1 MNSHCFPT
9 FCFCKKRIDFFI
21 QIQYNNLIRACIVK
35 IYANMKFSKDGAMTT
50 GIYSLIDKKRLH
62 SVLQTLS
69 RCTGLHVRL
78 IDADGGTLCAFG
90 TGAAYCR
97 ELNEKVFPEK
107 TCVKLHADAGRQAQ
121 KLGEAYIF
129 TCQAELSHIAFPLLH
144 REELLG
150 TIIAGPFLMDAP
162 DATFLTPLAERY
174 PISTPL
180 ACFLYDALRELPV
193 FPPAK
198 VNDLKAL
205 IDHLFSPLMPAE
217 RMLLLQ
223 TQQKVYQ
230 QARVSEAIHVY
241 KDEPTEETGGAAY
254 FGKQAEL
261 LERVRSDDC
270 DAAVES
276 LGKLMGHVLYTEGF
290 DPDNLRL
297 HAQALLSLFV
307 TAAVDGGASGDLVYK
322 LSRQYLARLYRSK
335 TVEEICFFLQEALE
349 NLMAEMLTGTDNGNP
364 YIRAA
369 LSYMTKNYSKPLTLE
384 SVAAEVSL
392 SPNYF
397 SSLFRRTVGVTFR
410 EQLNRIRVEESKRL
424 LLSTDYSLIDI
435 AIAMGFNDQ
444 GYYCKVFKR
453 VTGLTPGSYR
463 AKQDRTLTA
472 GA

>member
-1 MNSHCFPT
+1 MDPSVYIPAYLERAYVASHPELT
-9 FCFCKKRIDFFI
+9 
-21 QIQYNNLIRACIVK
+21 
-35 IYANMKFSKDGAMTT
+35 
-50 GIYSLIDKKRLH
+50 
-62 SVLQTLS
+62 
-69 RCTGLHVRL
+69 
-78 IDADGGTLCAFG
+78 DAA
-90 TGAAYCR
+90 R
-97 ELNEKVFPEK
+97 ELVHNDISANPQKY
-107 TCVKLHADAGRQAQ
+107 AQ
-121 KLGEAYIF
+121 
-129 TCQAELSHIAFPLLH
+129 
-144 REELLG
+144 
-150 TIIAGPFLMDAP
+150 
-162 DATFLTPLAERY
+162 
-174 PISTPL
+174 
-180 ACFLYDALRELPV
+180 
-193 FPPAK
+193 
-198 VNDLKAL
+198 
-205 IDHLFSPLMPAE
+205 
-217 RMLLLQ
+217 
-223 TQQKVYQ
+223 
-230 QARVSEAIHVY
+230 SE
-241 KDEPTEETGGAAY
+241 
-254 FGKQAEL
+254 
-261 LERVRSDDC
+261 
-270 DAAVES
+270 
-276 LGKLMGHVLYTEGF
+276 
-290 DPDNLRL
+290 